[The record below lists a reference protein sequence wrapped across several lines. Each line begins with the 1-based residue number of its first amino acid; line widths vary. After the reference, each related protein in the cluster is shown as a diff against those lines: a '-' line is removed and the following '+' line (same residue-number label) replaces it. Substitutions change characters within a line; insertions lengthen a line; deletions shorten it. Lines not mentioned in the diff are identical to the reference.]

1 VTIVCIWKTTPIV
14 ISLPENSKTY
24 LNIMS
29 QFKARFHQ
37 NYNYLQNNRW
47 KNIIKKHIVGD
58 FYFLNHSI
66 ENIITDRF
74 TDEIITP
81 NKKILVIIPPINPL
95 VIIRYY
101 RLNKLI
107 VNPSVIICI
116 LLIEFV
122 HRRITSNSG
131 KSCKFFSTL

>member
-1 VTIVCIWKTTPIV
+1 
-14 ISLPENSKTY
+14 
-24 LNIMS
+24 MS

-81 NKKILVIIPPINPL
+81 NKKNTGNYSTNKSISDYKILPT
-95 VIIRYY
+95 
-101 RLNKLI
+101 
-107 VNPSVIICI
+107 
-116 LLIEFV
+116 E
-122 HRRITSNSG
+122 
-131 KSCKFFSTL
+131 